1 MLSKI
6 QRNFGV
12 NFILKSNIEIELTK
26 EKMTSKQHNDKEILL
41 PYSYIHLNSEEYLNL
56 CT

>member
-6 QRNFGV
+6 QRNFEI

-26 EKMTSKQHNDKEILL
+26 EKRTSKQHSDKEILL